1 MFMGFAIKIY
11 QEFAILSCQIEGYKR
26 EMQFLQLL
34 NELFFHILA
43 AQPTSCDPPHHHCTV
58 VISEIP

>member
-26 EMQFLQLL
+26 EMQFLHLL

-43 AQPTSCDPPHHHCTV
+43 AQPTSCDPPHHH
-58 VISEIP
+58 